1 MDIIFN
7 RRVRRVSRERKG
19 PQKTRKGTKKAI
31 FCDFLRSFIDRQKSV
46 LERII
51 QLQKRRLF
59 VGIKVIQCGN
69 KDVIKYVIGS

>member
-1 MDIIFN
+1 MISDGHHFQPQSSPGKQ
-7 RRVRRVSRERKG
+7 RKER
-19 PQKTRKGTKKAI
+19 GTKKAM
-31 FCDFLRSFIDRQKSV
+31 FCDFFRSFIDRQKSV